1 MKKEELDRLKAKYW
15 EGKTS
20 LEEERRLKELEEEE
34 FFTMLKEPEEKMDWN
49 FDDFMQGVSEEE
61 KPEVKKVVPMT
72 RRIITMTAI
81 AASLMLG
88 FFLIRQMVSSNV
100 DQVKPVIAQ
109 TEVNNKIL
117 DIENPD
123 ADNREGLQVQEE
135 TPDVINPTVK
145 TSRNKQTQMVSNK
158 KSNGKS
164 QERLKVEHAIEE
176 EFYVEINGIK
186 IYDEKKALEV
196 TETAL
201 QLATSN
207 LRKGMEGV
215 ENIKYLKIEI

>member
-117 DIENPD
+117 DIENPE
-123 ADNREGLQVQEE
+123 ADNREGLQAQEE